1 MEPAVK
7 RWTAAADGGDRW
19 ALSGAVQVGS
29 AHANVRYRECMES
42 TQPNQGSPKRDLG
55 WVVWILVV
63 AAFLAFAVY
72 SGLNIDPAR
81 Y

>member
-1 MEPAVK
+1 
-7 RWTAAADGGDRW
+7 
-19 ALSGAVQVGS
+19 
-29 AHANVRYRECMES
+29 MES

-55 WVVWILVV
+55 WVVWILMV

-72 SGLNIDPAR
+72 SGLNIDPTR

>member
-1 MEPAVK
+1 
-7 RWTAAADGGDRW
+7 
-19 ALSGAVQVGS
+19 
-29 AHANVRYRECMES
+29 MES

-72 SGLNIDPAR
+72 SGLNIDPAG